1 MSSSILPAQT
11 LGQQSRTTTGPL
23 RRAHLI
29 TLDDLTL
36 IVRPPGRPADI
47 QTFTD
52 DEIAAATA
60 YATANNAEVEQL
72 P

>member
-1 MSSSILPAQT
+1 MSDNDPGGLTNRLAPKR
-11 LGQQSRTTTGPL
+11 GRV
-23 RRAHLI
+23 

-52 DEIAAATA
+52 DEIAEATT
-60 YATANNAEVEQL
+60 YAKANNAEVEQL
-72 P
+72 LP